1 MGSRESGTR
10 VGPAWDPRRTRVGPA
25 CLRVEFLVLQL
36 KSQGRVGPAW
46 DPKGPA
52 WDPRGTRVGPAGLR
66 VPKPTCLLCLCFAR
80 PHYRIPFGDH
90 PIKLERYR
98 ED

>member
-1 MGSRESGTR
+1 M
-10 VGPAWDPRRTRVGPA
+10 
-25 CLRVEFLVLQL
+25 EFLVLQL
-36 KSQGRVGPAW
+36 KEAVGSRESGARVGPAW
-46 DPKGPA
+46 GPRETRVRGPA
-52 WDPRGTRVGPAGLR
+52 WDPRGTRVGPAGFR

-80 PHYRIPFGDH
+80 RHCRIPFGDH

>member
-1 MGSRESGTR
+1 MGLVGDWGPRRAWNFLFGAR
-10 VGPAWDPRRTRVGPA
+10 VGPAWGPRGTRVG
-25 CLRVEFLVLQL
+25 
-36 KSQGRVGPAW
+36 
-46 DPKGPA
+46 GPA
-52 WDPRGTRVGPAGLR
+52 WDPRGTRVGPAGFR

-80 PHYRIPFGDH
+80 RHCRIPFGDH

>member
-1 MGSRESGTR
+1 M
-10 VGPAWDPRRTRVGPA
+10 
-25 CLRVEFLVLQL
+25 EFLVLQL
-36 KSQGRVGPAW
+36 KEAVGSRESGARVGPAW
-46 DPKGPA
+46 GPRGTRVGGPA
-52 WDPRGTRVGPAGLR
+52 WDPRGTRVGPAGFR

-80 PHYRIPFGDH
+80 RHCRIPFGDH

>member
-1 MGSRESGTR
+1 M
-10 VGPAWDPRRTRVGPA
+10 
-25 CLRVEFLVLQL
+25 EFLVLQL
-36 KSQGRVGPAW
+36 KEAVGSRESGARVGPAW
-46 DPKGPA
+46 GPRGTRVGGPA
-52 WDPRGTRVGPAGLR
+52 WEDPRGTRVGPAGFR

-80 PHYRIPFGDH
+80 RHCRIPFGDH

>member
-1 MGSRESGTR
+1 M
-10 VGPAWDPRRTRVGPA
+10 
-25 CLRVEFLVLQL
+25 EFLVLQL
-36 KSQGRVGPAW
+36 KEAVGSRESGARVGPAW
-46 DPKGPA
+46 GPRGTRVGGPA
-52 WDPRGTRVGPAGLR
+52 WDPRGTRVGTRVGPAGFR

-80 PHYRIPFGDH
+80 RHCRIPFGDH

>member
-1 MGSRESGTR
+1 MEFLVLQLKEAVGSRESGAR
-10 VGPAWDPRRTRVGPA
+10 VGPAWDPRGARV
-25 CLRVEFLVLQL
+25 
-36 KSQGRVGPAW
+36 KPAW
-46 DPKGPA
+46 E
-52 WDPRGTRVGPAGLR
+52 DPRGTRVGPAGFR

-80 PHYRIPFGDH
+80 RHCRIPFGDH

>member
-1 MGSRESGTR
+1 M
-10 VGPAWDPRRTRVGPA
+10 
-25 CLRVEFLVLQL
+25 EFLVLQL
-36 KSQGRVGPAW
+36 KEAVGSRESGARVGPAW
-46 DPKGPA
+46 GPRGTRVGGPA
-52 WDPRGTRVGPAGLR
+52 WDPRGTRVGPAGFR

-80 PHYRIPFGDH
+80 RHCRIFFGDD